1 MAIFN
6 HIEWLLLLLVLALT
20 PFILFA
26 TVFRKDSSLNLSDI
40 ILSSIICIIVV
51 FGCFSYG
58 VGMKTDDKEIRSG
71 EITGKKRV
79 HDSYK
84 ESYSCGTSERPRTCH
99 RTIYR
104 VTWTALTNVGN
115 IEIAKVESG
124 SMSVY
129 ARPDPKRYKIIVIG
143 EPAALKFNFT
153 NYVKGSPGSIFHN
166 RMILKQHE
174 PLLVEY
180 PEIIYDHYR
189 AKRMVNLKGANENV
203 KEWSYL
209 LAEKHKTWGYKN
221 KANVLFVFVKDP
233 DFLIG
238 ESIKNK
244 WLQGKQNDL
253 IVVFGLGE
261 GKDLLWTEVFG
272 WTENEYLKLQLKDE
286 LLALKT
292 VEDKKAVIDLIDTH
306 MPTFKV
312 RNMEKD
318 FEYLKDQIK
327 PSPWWILV
335 VLLLAPVACL
345 IAVIWKKRHID
356 CHLGYSRFKSGSNS
370 GFSRVRR
377 NRGR

>member
-6 HIEWLLLLLVLALT
+6 HIEWLLLLLVLALA
-20 PFILFA
+20 PFLLFA
-26 TVFRKDSSLNLSDI
+26 TVFRKDREVNLSDV
-40 ILSSIICIIVV
+40 ILSSVICIIVV

-58 VGMKTDDKEIRSG
+58 VGMKTDDEEIRSG
-71 EITGKKRV
+71 EITSKRRIQ
-79 HDSYK
+79 DSYQ
-84 ESYSCGTSERPRTCH
+84 ESYSCGTSEKPRTCY

-104 VTWTALTNVGN
+104 VTWKALTNVGEVL
-115 IEIAKVESG
+115 IKRVESRY
-124 SMSVY
+124 MSVY
-129 ARPDPKRYKIIVIG
+129 GTPDPDRYKNIVIG
-143 EPAALKFNFT
+143 EPAALTFNFT

-180 PEIIYDHYR
+180 PKIVYDHYR
-189 AKRMVNLKGANENV
+189 AKRVVNLKGASEDV
-203 KEWSYL
+203 KDWSEL

-292 VEDKKAVIDLIDTH
+292 VENKKAVIDLIDTH

-356 CHLGYSRFKSGSNS
+356 RHLGYSRFSSSSNS